1 MIGKE
6 TYIIEQKLTVD
17 NSGLI
22 TGNKEAK
29 KSTSALDGAVGG
41 VTSKLK
47 GMVTP
52 ANLTGAAAAYLSYRT
67 VQAVKDFAAYE
78 KQLSSLNTL
87 LKVSKNDLNSYGD
100 GLVDIA
106 IKTGIAKETLASG
119 AYEALSAGVDSGEL
133 LSFMETAAKGGTVGM
148 TDVATATDVL
158 TSTLNG
164 FKLESSDAAGTMD
177 KLITIQNNGK
187 IVLGQLSTVMGDV
200 ADISNSLG
208 LDLDNVGAAL
218 STITMS
224 GTPAAQA
231 GTRLKAM
238 FAELSKEGTTAYD
251 TFQKIT
257 GESFKEFITKG
268 GNLSDALQEMQTYAK
283 STGKE
288 MISLWSSIEAG
299 QGAVGLIGENANVF
313 TKNLKAMGESAGE
326 LEKSY
331 SIASDNIATDWAK
344 LTAKIDSNWK
354 ELITE
359 LQTPIRTVIE
369 VAYKIVDFAGNI
381 DFIENTK
388 KIYNALGGNV
398 VGAVSSGITRVIND
412 FQNENSMRNQ
422 KTPNNFEN
430 EKEELQSEKSSQRS
444 YLNDLNAKEEAK
456 KQAAFLK
463 QQKDAEESEKKS
475 AEQAAAD
482 RKALLEKVL
491 SYEAD
496 HSDKIN
502 LIDIEALSSKKEY
515 QENLNEKLKSGLISR
530 EEYNKKLENFEEE
543 STLKQNTNYK
553 EALEGL
559 KNFYTNVGEI
569 GKANAIE
576 KQILE
581 IEVKITGMEGDLLD
595 GLENPELEAFKQKQ
609 LEDLTNFNNEKLIRE
624 WEYLEEIGALRLHG
638 EISEQEFTDRKND
651 FDYNQRELESL
662 FKIEQLEDL
671 RNFYLEQGNMQNE
684 ALEVQT
690 TINEKKSQI
699 NSAEKKATE
708 NKMRWESWAEGYKVD
723 VHKQSA
729 EAVMDT
735 YTALARGQIKDLE
748 AFKSYCKEKIAEL
761 LLAKG
766 QEHMAEAIS
775 WTATG
780 FGYLASLN
788 PAIQAMAPAAFLSAA
803 EHAAAAALFGGASS
817 ALSSG
822 SSSSS
827 DDTTES
833 VSSTD
838 DDIATAES
846 TASSSDDKVQIY
858 ISTEENTMAK
868 AMVKILEKELN
879 DEYNVSIIGYKK

>member
-6 TYIIEQKLTVD
+6 TFIIEQKLTAD

-29 KSTSALDGAVGG
+29 KSTSSLEGAVGG

-52 ANLTGAAAAYLSYRT
+52 ANLAGAAAAYLSYRT

-87 LKVSKNDLNSYGD
+87 LKVSKNDLNAYGD

-133 LSFMETAAKGGTVGM
+133 LSFMETAAKGATVGM

-238 FAELSKEGTTAYD
+238 FSELSKEGTTAYD

-257 GESFKEFITKG
+257 GESFKEFIAGG
-268 GNLSDALQEMQTYAK
+268 GNLSDALQKMQSYAK
-283 STGKE
+283 STGTE

-299 QGAVGLIGENANVF
+299 QGAMGLTGENANVF
-313 TKNLKAMGESAGE
+313 TKSLKAMGESAGE

-359 LQTPIRTVIE
+359 LQTPIRAVIE
-369 VAYKIVDFAGNI
+369 VAYKVVDFAGNVN
-381 DFIENTK
+381 FIENTK
-388 KIYNALGGNV
+388 KIYNALGGNI

-422 KTPNNFEN
+422 KTPNNFAN
-430 EKEELQSEKSSQRS
+430 EKEDLQSEKSSQRS
-444 YLNDLNAKEEAK
+444 YLADLKAKEEAK
-456 KQAAFLK
+456 KQAALLK
-463 QQKDAEESEKKS
+463 QQKEAEEAEKKS

-482 RKALLEKVL
+482 KKALLEKIS
-491 SYEAD
+491 SYEDD
-496 HSDKIN
+496 HADKIN
-502 LIDIEALSSKKEY
+502 LIDIKSLSSKREY
-515 QENLNEKLKSGLISR
+515 QENLNGQLKSGLISR
-530 EEYNKKLENFEEE
+530 KEYNEKLEAFEDENA
-543 STLKQNTNYK
+543 LKQNTSYK
-553 EALEGL
+553 EALEEL
-559 KNFYTNVGEI
+559 KNFYISVGEI
-569 GKANAIE
+569 TKANAIE

-581 IEVKITGMEGDLLD
+581 IEVKITGMEGDLLGG
-595 GLENPELEAFKQKQ
+595 GLSEFQKLQEEAATLYHNTLLAGEYDFQQQKLALLESGKI
-609 LEDLTNFNNEKLIRE
+609 T
-624 WEYLEEIGALRLHG
+624 
-638 EISEQEFTDRKND
+638 EQQYTQSL
-651 FDYNQRELESL
+651 FDYRVNMNTLEQM
-662 FKIEQLEDL
+662 FRIEQLEEL
-671 RNFYLEQGNMQNE
+671 RSYQ
-684 ALEVQT
+684 
-690 TINEKKSQI
+690 
-699 NSAEKKATE
+699 AEKL
-708 NKMRWESWAEGYKVD
+708 G
-723 VHKQSA
+723 
-729 EAVMDT
+729 
-735 YTALARGQIKDLE
+735 DL
-748 AFKSYCKEKIAEL
+748 
-761 LLAKG
+761 
-766 QEHMAEAIS
+766 
-775 WTATG
+775 
-780 FGYLASLN
+780 
-788 PAIQAMAPAAFLSAA
+788 
-803 EHAAAAALFGGASS
+803 AAAAETQRLIEEERLKKTDRIKELEIQQEAEHKNNISDIKLGVVKVFAETATAILSGEISSLSELANVLLERLGTLALGEAEQALVRSYVDYAKATSYAADPVTAALAPPLFAAASQELALAGQLGAIGAVSMAASS
-817 ALSSG
+817 TL
-822 SSSSS
+822 SS
-827 DDTTES
+827 DDDS
-833 VSSTD
+833 NSKSTD
-838 DDIATAES
+838 YSADSDVRTAES
-846 TASSSDDKVQIY
+846 TASSSDDDKVQIY
-858 ISTEENTMAK
+858 ISTEENSMAK

-879 DEYNVSIIGYKK
+879 DEYNVSIIGEKK